1 MAELAPAGKESRER
15 KAEAV
20 ELILDMLADGHR
32 RADIMPELA
41 GFDVCDR
48 TVRNWLNEA
57 LARHGQETGLL
68 RQSRLGLTVARYDY
82 LWRRAVEGVPTVVKC
97 GNEYEV
103 VDIPDLRLAKTVND
117 SVATM
122 LGLNEAVEIK
132 HLIPNAWHSMF
143 DEYGIRRPGNGKG
156 NGAGGG
162 NGKDEP
168 PQVRN

>member
-1 MAELAPAGKESRER
+1 MADTGKTPQELAKER
-15 KAEAV
+15 V
-20 ELILDMLADGHR
+20 DIVYHMLLDGTGRRGVLPLAS
-32 RADIMPELA
+32 EW
-41 GFDVCDR
+41 DVTDR
-48 TVRNWLNEA
+48 TVRNYLRSAEERIGTEA
-57 LARHGQETGLL
+57 GLY
-68 RQSRLGLTVARYDY
+68 RQSYLGRVLMRLEHLYTMALSADDRPEARKV
-82 LWRRAVEGVPTVVKC
+82 LK
-97 GNEYEV
+97 
-103 VDIPDLRLAKTVND
+103 DIRE
-117 SVATM
+117 M

>member
-1 MAELAPAGKESRER
+1 
-15 KAEAV
+15 
-20 ELILDMLADGHR
+20 
-32 RADIMPELA
+32 
-41 GFDVCDR
+41 
-48 TVRNWLNEA
+48 
-57 LARHGQETGLL
+57 
-68 RQSRLGLTVARYDY
+68 
-82 LWRRAVEGVPTVVKC
+82 
-97 GNEYEV
+97 
-103 VDIPDLRLAKTVND
+103 
-117 SVATM
+117 M